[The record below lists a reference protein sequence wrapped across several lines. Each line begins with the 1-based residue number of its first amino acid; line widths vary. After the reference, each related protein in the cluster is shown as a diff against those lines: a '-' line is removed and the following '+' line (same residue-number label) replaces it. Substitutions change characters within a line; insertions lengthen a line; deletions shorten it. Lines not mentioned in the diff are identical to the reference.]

1 MSVSPRFVDH
11 NFDSA
16 KARAQVTKLPTR
28 EPQRPLWLRLMLLFQ
43 HGSSVFTFLTIG
55 TALALHGWNAYTPQ
69 AWNKEYKKLAN
80 LQRQERY
87 LTTINETLK
96 NNLAQQAE
104 RPETGFVNPKPDQVI
119 FISPSASPEA
129 AEPTVAQEASAA
141 ETNREAIAPFA
152 Y

>member
-1 MSVSPRFVDH
+1 MSVSPRFVNH

-16 KARAQVTKLPTR
+16 KARAQVTELPTR
-28 EPQRPLWLRLMLLFQ
+28 EPQRPLWLRFLLLFQ
-43 HGSSVFTFLTIG
+43 QGSSVFTFLTIG
-55 TALALHGWNAYTPQ
+55 TALALYGWTVYTPQ
-69 AWNKEYKKLAN
+69 VWNKEYKKLAN

-119 FISPSASPEA
+119 FISPASPEA
-129 AEPTVAQEASAA
+129 ANPTPAQEASAA
-141 ETNREAIAPFA
+141 EANKEAIAPFA